1 MGCSSLPLL
10 DTADDQRKW
19 KGCQRQGLSAHE
31 RPARAWCTQVALIC
45 ACLHDS
51 HEDSVK
57 PRAAVATLSHLK
69 HMVPGNKD
77 TSHLGTSQASKANL
91 LPGVSSYVR
100 GEMGTPAGACPS
112 APCS

>member
-45 ACLHDS
+45 ACLRDN

-77 TSHLGTSQASKANL
+77 TSHLGTSQASKAYL

-100 GEMGTPAGACPS
+100 EETGTPAGA
-112 APCS
+112 